1 MTISTDRTKVHTTGN
16 AAFAVRSNLCRVSFI
31 GRTAKK
37 LSVVRRTKRTA
48 NNLYHASYFLTH
60 GKESL
65 PCVLISGARQR
76 FFSFLHFCNKW
87 PLVFAVR
94 FNFRRTAKIF
104 PSSTFSING
113 R

>member
-1 MTISTDRTKVHTTGN
+1 
-16 AAFAVRSNLCRVSFI
+16 VRSNLCRVSFI

-48 NNLYHASYFLTH
+48 KNLYRASYFLTH

-76 FFSFLHFCNKW
+76 FFFLP
-87 PLVFAVR
+87 PLLQ
-94 FNFRRTAKIF
+94 
-104 PSSTFSING
+104 
-113 R
+113 